1 VDLPAY
7 RGWCSILLS
16 PLRYSS
22 KMKLLLVFVLITVSL
37 AWEDKK
43 MMKYWEKMKAAESC
57 WGEENFKQYMVSFKK
72 AVAKCHGEDAPELDL
87 PPFRSSYRFVNT
99 LMNSANDM
107 GDNQSNMMMMMMMR
121 MMMQNRQSNSF
132 SNNDVYNSNSNPM
145 ARFMEMFRNS
155 RSKRQADNTNLD
167 LGDRLVEKLEDKQ
180 HMMEAKVGNMTCV
193 MKEMGCLNHN
203 NEIDPEA
210 MKEKM
215 KEYTMPSQWFA
226 IKYNEMIDNCY
237 EMCENMPDKMKEQ
250 GVVTGENFG
259 TVNIGM
265 IKYFTKCCKEMESKL
280 CMAQDMKNKIEENF
294 GPLQDILDQT
304 QLTEYELFPL
314 VMQLLHGDEME
325 YMFEDM

>member
-121 MMMQNRQSNSF
+121 MMMQNQQSNSF
-132 SNNDVYNSNSNPM
+132 NSNSNPM
-145 ARFMEMFRNS
+145 ARFMDMFRNS